1 MAKIVAEATNGRLL
15 IEVFPTGT
23 LLPTAEMFDAISKGV
38 IDMGMAWPGY
48 FAGTEPAFQ
57 IFAGLPYGLK
67 TLEEYLYA
75 IKELGFEDVL
85 KDMSA
90 KHGVHVIDLGVA
102 CPYGE
107 LSSTK
112 PVKKADDFKGLK
124 IRSYGLYSK
133 IFEAF
138 GASAVSM
145 ASGEIY
151 TGLATGTIDANIW
164 GTPKLHWD
172 LKLHEVAKYWI
183 TPPMAGFIGNMVMA
197 NPASWNKLPDDIKVI
212 VDYIVFEQHLKYPM
226 DTTYLDADAL
236 ADMVNNYGVEVCV
249 IPPEETAKM
258 QAVAHQLWDELA
270 EVDAYSAQAIG
281 IMKDFMKLKG
291 YMD

>member
-1 MAKIVAEATNGRLL
+1 MAKIIEAATDGRLQ
-15 IEVFPTGT
+15 IEVHPTGT
-23 LLPTAEMFDAISKGV
+23 LLPTPEMFDAISKGV

-48 FAGTEPAFQ
+48 YSGIEPAFQ
-57 IFAGLPYGLK
+57 IFSGLPYGLE
-67 TLEEYLYA
+67 TLEEYLYC

-85 KDMSA
+85 REMSA
-90 KHGVHVIDLGVA
+90 KHGVYTVDLGVA

-107 LSSTK
+107 LSSTV
-112 PVKKADDFKGLK
+112 PIKKTDDFKGLK
-124 IRSYGLYSK
+124 IRSYGLYSR
-133 IFEAF
+133 IFEHF
-138 GASAVSM
+138 GAACVSM

-183 TPPMAGFIGNMVMA
+183 TPPMAAFIGNMVMA
-197 NPASWNKLPDDIKVI
+197 NPASWNELPDDVKLI

-226 DTTYLDADAL
+226 DTTYLDAGAL
-236 ADMVNNYGVEVCV
+236 DDMVTNYGVEICV
-249 IPPEETAKM
+249 IPSEETAKM
-258 QAVAHQLWDELA
+258 RVVAHQLWDELA
-270 EVDAYSAQAIG
+270 EVDEYSAKAIG